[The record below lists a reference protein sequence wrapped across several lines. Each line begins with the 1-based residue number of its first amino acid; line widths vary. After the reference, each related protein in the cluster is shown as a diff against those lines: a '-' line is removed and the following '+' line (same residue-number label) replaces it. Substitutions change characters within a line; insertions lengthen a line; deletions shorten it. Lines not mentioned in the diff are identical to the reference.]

1 MVFGVW
7 EVSTVFMRLLGVH
20 LDVGCYEQDKRKK
33 IMATKRP
40 FDLVEGSLYS
50 PRLSKCIRL
59 SGDNG
64 GAVYQ
69 RRLPEVD
76 PSRHLKALA
85 ALQSDRDYS
94 GFRHQ
99 EKAQGKQSS
108 TEFNR
113 PNE

>member
-85 ALQSDRDYS
+85 ALQSNRDHS
-94 GFRHQ
+94 GFRHHRKGAR
-99 EKAQGKQSS
+99 EA
-108 TEFNR
+108 EFNR
-113 PNE
+113 VQQTE